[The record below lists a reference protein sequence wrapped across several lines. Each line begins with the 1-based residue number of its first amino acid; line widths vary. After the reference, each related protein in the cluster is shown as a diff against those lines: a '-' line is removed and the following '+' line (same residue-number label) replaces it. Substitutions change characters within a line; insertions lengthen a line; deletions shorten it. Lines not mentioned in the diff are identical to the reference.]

1 MAMTRAT
8 REHREFAFDGLVGP
22 THHYAGLSTGNLAS
36 ERHRGKLG
44 NPRAAA
50 LQGLAKMRKVREL
63 GAGQALLPPHERPHL
78 GFLRSLGFGGSD
90 ADVLEAA
97 YRSDPWLLSVASSA
111 SSMWAAN
118 AATVTP
124 SSDSSD
130 ARLHLTPAN
139 LCSMLHRS
147 LEAPSTTRILRKLF
161 ADAARFCVHDPLP
174 AHPSLGDEGA
184 ANHTRLA
191 TSSASLHL
199 FGWGHAEPG
208 DRRPQRFPA
217 RQARAASEAVARR
230 HLLRAERALF
240 WQQHPSGIDAGA
252 FHSDVLAVGSGTF
265 FMLHELGFVEPLRLV
280 EELRARLGDELTV
293 VTVGDE
299 ELPVADAVACYPFNC
314 ELLPLPSGGLS
325 LLAPSE
331 SEDNLRVRAFLE
343 RVRAEA
349 NAVVDVIYVDVNDS
363 MRNGGGPACLRLRIP
378 LTADEQQRVAGRVFF
393 DAELDQALVT
403 WVERNYRDRLS
414 IEDLRD
420 PTLLDASRRALDE
433 LTGLLE
439 LGPIYD
445 FQR

>member
-1 MAMTRAT
+1 METESTPTLATGLSSRMAMTRAT

-191 TSSASLHL
+191 T
-199 FGWGHAEPG
+199 
-208 DRRPQRFPA
+208 
-217 RQARAASEAVARR
+217 
-230 HLLRAERALF
+230 
-240 WQQHPSGIDAGA
+240 
-252 FHSDVLAVGSGTF
+252 
-265 FMLHELGFVEPLRLV
+265 
-280 EELRARLGDELTV
+280 
-293 VTVGDE
+293 
-299 ELPVADAVACYPFNC
+299 
-314 ELLPLPSGGLS
+314 
-325 LLAPSE
+325 
-331 SEDNLRVRAFLE
+331 
-343 RVRAEA
+343 
-349 NAVVDVIYVDVNDS
+349 
-363 MRNGGGPACLRLRIP
+363 
-378 LTADEQQRVAGRVFF
+378 
-393 DAELDQALVT
+393 
-403 WVERNYRDRLS
+403 
-414 IEDLRD
+414 
-420 PTLLDASRRALDE
+420 
-433 LTGLLE
+433 
-439 LGPIYD
+439 
-445 FQR
+445 